1 VPCLRELRCVCIV
14 TACFCGRL
22 TLPTVCSISA
32 LCYQDAAVQQ
42 EQQRCVIQD
51 KLATLREDV
60 DGAARAA
67 TAHIDALRQCSSNPG
82 ANYYWIVFVVL
93 YGSVYFLQ

>member
-1 VPCLRELRCVCIV
+1 VFLREANTPHCV
-14 TACFCGRL
+14 L
-22 TLPTVCSISA
+22 YSS
-32 LCYQDAAVQQ
+32 LCDQDAAVQQ

-60 DGAARAA
+60 DGAAQAA

>member
-1 VPCLRELRCVCIV
+1 VLYS
-14 TACFCGRL
+14 
-22 TLPTVCSISA
+22 TLCD
-32 LCYQDAAVQQ
+32 QDAAVQQ

-60 DGAARAA
+60 DGAAQAA

-93 YGSVYFLQ
+93 YGSVYFMQ

>member
-1 VPCLRELRCVCIV
+1 VC
-14 TACFCGRL
+14 T
-22 TLPTVCSISA
+22 IST

-60 DGAARAA
+60 DCAAQTA
-67 TAHIDALRQCSSNPG
+67 TAHIDALRQSSSNPG

-93 YGSVYFLQ
+93 YGSIYVLQ